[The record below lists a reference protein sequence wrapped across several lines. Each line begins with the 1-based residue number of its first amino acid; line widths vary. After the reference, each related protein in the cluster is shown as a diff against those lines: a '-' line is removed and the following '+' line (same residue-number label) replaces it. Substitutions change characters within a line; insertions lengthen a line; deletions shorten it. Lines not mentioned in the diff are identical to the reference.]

1 MKQTAEHTDGLGAEL
16 AEEMLAE
23 IQRYLG
29 AIQLFRELEHEP
41 VWLAE
46 AHSSD
51 LGVRSQA
58 QVDPCESRVSAA

>member
-1 MKQTAEHTDGLGAEL
+1 MKQPAEHTDGLGAEL

-23 IQRYLG
+23 IQRYLR
-29 AIQLFRELEHEP
+29 AIQLFRELGHEP

-46 AHSSD
+46 AHSTD

-58 QVDPCESRVSAA
+58 RVDLCEPRVSAA